1 MRCSFRPHG
10 RTRIKPCFWN
20 PRCDDGGVSGWDD
33 GNHGRLVG
41 LAPPFSPHNSM
52 PSHQQV
58 EKLYAKQK
66 GKTPAA
72 KPRASGLDLE
82 QQISTPVEAEL
93 FS

>member
-1 MRCSFRPHG
+1 MPEIGPYSLSGG
-10 RTRIKPCFWN
+10 RRLARKCASSDPTDTLN
-20 PRCDDGGVSGWDD
+20 P
-33 GNHGRLVG
+33 
-41 LAPPFSPHNSM
+41 LACRSLNSM
-52 PSHQQV
+52 PSHQQL